1 MADYKKYAE
10 NLIGNWEK
18 DIYEPQKQVTRDIYQ
33 TNWNKLTNDYNT
45 VKDKLA
51 RNFELAR
58 NEYANTLNDVQ
69 NSSFNRMNNANIDL
83 ASRGL
88 SGSGMLNLITQA
100 DTEKKGEEIDKALS
114 SLLNTNNASLSG
126 LAKGVMDLG
135 SGQTSLAGDL
145 GSDLG
150 KLTDADAANM
160 QQYGGLLG
168 SLGKSAAGRANSRSG
183 GGSSR
188 LKKAEEEQN
197 ELYRRLGI
205 IQTLNDENL
214 SEQEKRVILT
224 GSYDMPIQDANDA
237 ISSLNYQKTNEKLS
251 KVSRNLNKYIQND
264 IDYRNPNNPSNLLGL
279 VSAPVGIPVRSTAYL
294 INKGLLDSATK
305 NKSKLENELSNYT
318 YEDLWNILNR
328 K

>member
-18 DIYEPQKQVTRDIYQ
+18 DIYEPQKQVTKDIYQ
-33 TNWNKLTNDYNT
+33 TNWNKLKNDYNT
-45 VKDKLA
+45 VKEKLA

-100 DTEKKGEEIDKALS
+100 DTETKGEDVDKALS
-114 SLLNTNNASLSG
+114 SLLNTNNANLSG
-126 LAKGVMDLG
+126 LAEGVMDLG
-135 SGQTSLAGDL
+135 SGQISLASAL
-145 GSDLG
+145 GSDIG
-150 KLTDADAANM
+150 KLTDADAANN

-168 SLGKSAAGRANSRSG
+168 SLGESAAGRA
-183 GGSSR
+183 GSSSSGSGR
-188 LKKAEEEQN
+188 LQKAEEEQN

-205 IQTLNDENL
+205 IQTLNNDEL

-224 GSYDMPIQDANDA
+224 GSYDMSIKDANDA
-237 ISSLNYQKTNEKLS
+237 LSAINYRSTSDKLNSAK
-251 KVSRNLNKYIQND
+251 NKYSKYLRNELEYI
-264 IDYRNPNNPSNLLGL
+264 NPNNPLNSSIIRKTAKNINNALLN
-279 VSAPVGIPVRSTAYL
+279 SS
-294 INKGLLDSATK
+294 K
-305 NKSKLENELSNYT
+305 NKINNLQNELSNYT